1 MCRDATKTICF
12 NQGSDYLLFST
23 NVLIS
28 FVPYVVTIVG
38 VLKFGS
44 KKIWFLR
51 MIYSRIKYKT
61 R

>member
-44 KKIWFLR
+44 KKI
-51 MIYSRIKYKT
+51 
-61 R
+61 